1 LTSIKL
7 NTVTGSSQI
16 GISHGDIGKY
26 AAVGD
31 SNGTITL
38 IEMCNSLYLP
48 QSMERETLVD
58 IFEREKKRE
67 DHLKQYRQQAEG
79 RRVKLQKEKEAMER
93 QAEQN
98 LNRDDSAVL
107 KEIEKKFE
115 ANVKQAADELFKI
128 YQADEEMTAKLADR
142 MVHPPVYLSSPNH
155 RTSFRRTST

>member
-1 LTSIKL
+1 
-7 NTVTGSSQI
+7 
-16 GISHGDIGKY
+16 
-26 AAVGD
+26 
-31 SNGTITL
+31 
-38 IEMCNSLYLP
+38 
-48 QSMERETLVD
+48 MERETLVD